1 MIKEYKKFKSFH
13 IDFLYFVKLAF
24 KVLDKVQEM
33 IIEVLMKINFYMGVK
48 SNFTAKIGR
57 ASCRERV

>member
-48 SNFTAKIGR
+48 SNFTVSI
-57 ASCRERV
+57 